1 MERSVTT
8 ADRKSFTMT
17 FDEDCCLPPCSVP
30 ECSKPA
36 EVEVQVPDDGSKKKR
51 VGRDP
56 QYLCRNHM
64 IINEAAALDM
74 TEQKGLW
81 FYPYVN
87 FISGVEDCCVYTGLE
102 SECEVYAGEQLL
114 DDSYLAEAK
123 REYDRVRNHAD
134 VMDKF
139 NRQMFPNIGKQKKLT
154 AIDH

>member
-64 IINEAAALDM
+64 IINEAVVSDQTERWGVWLYPFVAVLDGA
-74 TEQKGLW
+74 KD
-81 FYPYVN
+81 P
-87 FISGVEDCCVYTGLE
+87 CVYIGLE
-102 SECEVYAGEQLL
+102 SECEVDVSELPLDKLNPAVVKRYAEKVQ
-114 DDSYLAEAK
+114 
-123 REYDRVRNHAD
+123 RQIDRMA
-134 VMDKF
+134 MIEKIYPF
-139 NRQMFPNIGKQKKLT
+139 NKGKQKKLT